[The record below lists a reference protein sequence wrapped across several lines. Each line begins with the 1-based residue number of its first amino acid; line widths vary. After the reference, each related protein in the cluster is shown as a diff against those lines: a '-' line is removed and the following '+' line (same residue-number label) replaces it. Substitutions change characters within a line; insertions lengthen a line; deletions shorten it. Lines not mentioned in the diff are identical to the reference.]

1 MKKNFYF
8 GLIILVL
15 YLFAQ
20 LISPLIIQK
29 YHIELSEPE
38 LKTYRSDEVAYLKIF
53 YLVDHGYS
61 YYEASE
67 IARTNFSGGGTITND
82 VFTWRF
88 PTIFYF
94 WSFLFD
100 SGKQIFTFF
109 IFLSLCLMLASY
121 LIAKKIIGPS
131 FALISP
137 ILLFLY
143 IADIV
148 ASQSFFLH
156 PGLWASYLFIFGV
169 ALLIYEKRLIAMS
182 IFSATI
188 FIRELFLLPVFVL
201 LMVSILKRRWNDVFC
216 FGLPL
221 VLFAAMYLIH
231 QASVNL
237 HLVNMKVENTF
248 GSRFH
253 DYSLSIFQRMI
264 SYSMRNFVL
273 FGQKTHYLFFL
284 IGILGLIFASLK
296 DKRVQYILFSALA
309 FILVLPIIGVE
320 DNDYWGVTFMPLVLI
335 STPFWLVYFK
345 KNENSNSK

>member
-121 LIAKKIIGPS
+121 LPEIIFWNES
-131 FALISP
+131 ESSP
-137 ILLFLY
+137 VKTSIC
-143 IADIV
+143 
-148 ASQSFFLH
+148 QSF
-156 PGLWASYLFIFGV
+156 GNLF
-169 ALLIYEKRLIAMS
+169 
-182 IFSATI
+182 
-188 FIRELFLLPVFVL
+188 
-201 LMVSILKRRWNDVFC
+201 VSSTTKL
-216 FGLPL
+216 
-221 VLFAAMYLIH
+221 
-231 QASVNL
+231 
-237 HLVNMKVENTF
+237 
-248 GSRFH
+248 
-253 DYSLSIFQRMI
+253 
-264 SYSMRNFVL
+264 
-273 FGQKTHYLFFL
+273 
-284 IGILGLIFASLK
+284 
-296 DKRVQYILFSALA
+296 
-309 FILVLPIIGVE
+309 
-320 DNDYWGVTFMPLVLI
+320 
-335 STPFWLVYFK
+335 STPLKFVF
-345 KNENSNSK
+345 